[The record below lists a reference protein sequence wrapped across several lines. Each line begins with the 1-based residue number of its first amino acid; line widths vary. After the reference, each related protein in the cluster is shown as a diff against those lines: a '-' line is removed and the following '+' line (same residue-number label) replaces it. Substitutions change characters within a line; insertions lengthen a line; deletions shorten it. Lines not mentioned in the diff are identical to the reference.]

1 MRFIAIALFV
11 LGSLI
16 PGGVFAQYTGGNAD
30 GSSFSS
36 FCGNDLNGNP
46 APAITF
52 NALSGSTSF
61 CSFSTDLYSI
71 SLATSSSVSFSWSL
85 PSGAS
90 IVAIQNTTNSS
101 TVVISF
107 GNTNGTIA
115 VTATNPCGSATS
127 AGVAVTAVSCNN
139 FTGGSNDG
147 FSFASFCGNNL
158 NGTVASP
165 ITLSAINGF
174 SSFCSNNRE
183 GYSVNVNT
191 GIANNYYWSLP
202 TGSSVTQTA
211 TTTFQ
216 GVANIQFGSTNGTIT
231 VEVTN
236 SCTSALATLPVTATS
251 CLSFSGGI
259 NDGFSFG
266 SFCGNDLNGTAATP
280 ISLSAINGFSAFCSN
295 NREPYSV
302 IVSTGIADNYYW
314 SSPTGSTLSQT
325 SSTTSQGIANIVFG
339 STDGN
344 VTVEVSN
351 SCSSAIATLP
361 VTATSCGAFTG
372 GSNDGFSFASFC
384 GDDLNG
390 TVSAPISLS
399 IVNGFSSFCSNNT
412 DGYSVSLTAG
422 KGTSFYWTGP
432 AGSTVTQTLYT
443 FTQGVS
449 NIQFGSSNGNVSVDV
464 SNGCT
469 SAIATLPVTSSSC
482 GAFAGGSNDGFSY
495 ATFCGNNLTGGIAAP
510 ISLNPISGNSI
521 FCSNNSDIYA
531 VTLATGQ
538 ASNYYWTGPTGSSLV
553 TQNNAFTSSASNLQ
567 LGSTNGSVTVEAS
580 NGCTSASA
588 ALVITA
594 TNCNQFFGGNND
606 GFTTGI
612 FCANSLNG
620 GAVAPI
626 TLNPISGNSAFC
638 FNLGQNYSVSVATGS
653 AYLFSWSSPTGAGVT
668 TQQNSTN
675 SSLTTIG
682 FASTS
687 GTLSV
692 DATNGCSTA
701 TSSLVVTG
709 QNCFSARGGIGD
721 GFAVFS
727 FSLVVPVELTSF
739 SARASNDI
747 VELEWITASELNND
761 FFTVERSLDGETFE
775 KVIDIPGKGTTNEQ
789 HTYKTL
795 DTEPFSGKSY
805 YRLRQTDYDGKFE
818 YSSLVLVQLETNNL
832 LKFKIYPNPNNG
844 QFNISF
850 ENNWKDKTGHI
861 QIIDVMGRSV
871 YEMDFGYN
879 KKIVVDPK
887 AGFKMPLGAYFII
900 LTVDDQRATR
910 KIIVQ

>member
-1 MRFIAIALFV
+1 MRGCIAILLFV
-11 LGSLI
+11 SGLLI
-16 PGGVFAQYTGGNAD
+16 PGCLFAQYSGGNED

-52 NALSGSTSF
+52 NALSGPSSF
-61 CSFSTDLYSI
+61 CSFSTDIYSI
-71 SLATSSSVSFSWSL
+71 SLATSSAVSFSWSL
-85 PSGAS
+85 PAGAS
-90 IVAIQNTTNSS
+90 ILATQNTITSS

-107 GNTNGTIA
+107 GNTDGTIN

-127 AGVAVTAVSCNN
+127 SGVALTAVSCNN

-147 FSFASFCGNNL
+147 FSFASFCGNDL
-158 NGTVASP
+158 NGTAAIP

-183 GYSVNVNT
+183 AYSVTIST
-191 GIANNYYWSLP
+191 GIGNNFYWTFP
-202 TGSSVTQTA
+202 TGSS
-211 TTTFQ
+211 
-216 GVANIQFGSTNGTIT
+216 
-231 VEVTN
+231 
-236 SCTSALATLPVTATS
+236 
-251 CLSFSGGI
+251 
-259 NDGFSFG
+259 
-266 SFCGNDLNGTAATP
+266 
-280 ISLSAINGFSAFCSN
+280 
-295 NREPYSV
+295 
-302 IVSTGIADNYYW
+302 IA
-314 SSPTGSTLSQT
+314 QT
-325 SSTTSQGIANIVFG
+325 SNTTSQGIANIVFG

-344 VTVEVSN
+344 VTVDVSN
-351 SCSSAIATLP
+351 SCSSATATLP
-361 VTATSCGAFTG
+361 VTATSCGSFTG

-390 TVSAPISLS
+390 TSSAPIALS
-399 IVNGFSSFCSNNT
+399 AINGFSSFCSNNT

-422 KGTSFYWTGP
+422 QGSSFYWTGP
-432 AGSTVTQTLYT
+432 AGSSVTQTSYT
-443 FTQGVS
+443 FTQGAS
-449 NIQFGSSNGNVSVDV
+449 NIRFGSTNGNVSVEV
-464 SNGCT
+464 SNGCS
-469 SAIATLPVTSSSC
+469 SATATLPVTSSSC
-482 GAFAGGSNDGFSY
+482 GAFSGGSNDGFSY
-495 ATFCGNNLTGGIAAP
+495 ASFCGNDLTGGIAAP
-510 ISLNPISGNSI
+510 ISLNSISGNAI
-521 FCSNNSDIYA
+521 FCSNNSDVYA
-531 VTLATGQ
+531 ITLATGQ
-538 ASNYYWTGPTGSSLV
+538 ATTYYWTGPSGSSLV
-553 TQNNAFTSSASNLQ
+553 TQTNAFTSSASNLQ
-567 LGSTNGSVTVEAS
+567 LSSTNGSVTVEAS
-580 NGCTSASA
+580 NGCTSAFTS
-588 ALVITA
+588 LPITA
-594 TNCNQFFGGNND
+594 SNCNQFFGGNND
-606 GFTTGI
+606 GFSTGI

-626 TLNPISGNSAFC
+626 TLNPISGNAAFC

-675 SSLTTIG
+675 SSLATIG

-709 QNCFSARGGIGD
+709 QNCFTARGGVGD

-727 FSLVVPVELTSF
+727 FTVVVPVELTSF
-739 SARASNDI
+739 NARASNDI
-747 VELEWITASELNND
+747 VELEWMTASELNND
-761 FFTVERSLDGETFE
+761 FFTVERSVDGETFE

-789 HTYKTL
+789 HSYKTQ

-805 YRLRQTDYDGKFE
+805 YRLKQTDFDGKFE
-818 YSSLVLVQLETNNL
+818 YSSVVLVQLEINNQL
-832 LKFKIYPNPNNG
+832 RFKIYPNPNNG

-900 LTVDDQRATR
+900 LTIDDQRATR